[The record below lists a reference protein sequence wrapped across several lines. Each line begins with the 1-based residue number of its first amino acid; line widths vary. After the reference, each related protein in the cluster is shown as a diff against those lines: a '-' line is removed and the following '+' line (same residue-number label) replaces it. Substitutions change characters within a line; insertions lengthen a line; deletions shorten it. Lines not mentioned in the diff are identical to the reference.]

1 MTQKELAYF
10 EDAVGHEENIIKIL
24 SESIKLLEDEKIIS
38 FMESEK
44 NEHLSRKESLMNN
57 YLLVLK
63 STVEVYVHGTL
74 ESSNKDSKMLLK
86 QCLNETLDSQE
97 KTYNL
102 MTEYG
107 WYQVNNVEITE
118 IKQVI
123 NNINSKK

>member
-1 MTQKELAYF
+1 
-10 EDAVGHEENIIKIL
+10 
-24 SESIKLLEDEKIIS
+24 
-38 FMESEK
+38 
-44 NEHLSRKESLMNN
+44 MNSQLIMDN

-86 QCLNETLDSQE
+86 QCLNDTLDSQE